1 MIKNVI
7 VVGTKVETTNHQTG
21 ISIGAREV
29 CSVTSSM
36 FALKDMGGDI
46 KWCRFPVASQY
57 EIDGDTITIWQGTEK
72 LLIYK
77 IL

>member
-1 MIKNVI
+1 MIRDLM
-7 VVGTKVETTNHQTG
+7 VVGTRVETTNHQSDTTVG
-21 ISIGAREV
+21 EREICNISP
-29 CSVTSSM
+29 SM
-36 FALKDMGGDI
+36 FALKDMDGNI

-72 LLIYK
+72 LLTYK